1 MNDFYLLAASE
12 TSNLAALFRG
22 WRDDTMEF
30 VPIRVPMILVKTLLN
45 KQYPVSR
52 ELRRRIKNC
61 FQKNNIQTAGPGRI
75 CVMGQGEAKAF

>member
-30 VPIRVPMILVKTLLN
+30 APIRVPMILVETLLN

-61 FQKNNIQTAGPGRI
+61 VLWIKEKRRLSELADLLFYQ
-75 CVMGQGEAKAF
+75 

>member
-61 FQKNNIQTAGPGRI
+61 VLWVKEKRRLSELADLLFYQ
-75 CVMGQGEAKAF
+75 

>member
-1 MNDFYLLAASE
+1 L
-12 TSNLAALFRG
+12 ALFRG

-30 VPIRVPMILVKTLLN
+30 APIRVPMILVKTLLN

-61 FQKNNIQTAGPGRI
+61 VLWIKEKRRLPELADLLFYQ
-75 CVMGQGEAKAF
+75 